1 MNCPFCNL
9 NEEINRVIFEGK
21 NIFVIPSNPR
31 LTEGHLLVI
40 PKRHIEIPS
49 EMSTE
54 ERTEIFATVLDF
66 QGKLVARFRDGC
78 DIRQNYRPSVPEN
91 DLKVNHI
98 HFHLIP
104 RTLDDEIFQTYEKY
118 QRNVFK
124 KMTDEEPQESVNLFK
139 NL

>member
-9 NEEINRVIFEGK
+9 NEKVNRIIFEGK
-21 NIFVIPSNPR
+21 TVFVIPSNPR

-49 EMSTE
+49 EMTTE
-54 ERTEIFATVLDF
+54 ERSEIFNTVLDF
-66 QGKLVARFRDGC
+66 QSKLASKFGDGC
-78 DIRQNYRPSVPEN
+78 DIRENYRPSVPEN
-91 DLKVNHI
+91 DLKVDHI

-104 RTLDDEIFQTYEKY
+104 RTLDDQIYQVYEKF
-118 QRNVFK
+118 QRDVFH
-124 KMTDEEPQESVNLFK
+124 KMPDDELQESVNLFK